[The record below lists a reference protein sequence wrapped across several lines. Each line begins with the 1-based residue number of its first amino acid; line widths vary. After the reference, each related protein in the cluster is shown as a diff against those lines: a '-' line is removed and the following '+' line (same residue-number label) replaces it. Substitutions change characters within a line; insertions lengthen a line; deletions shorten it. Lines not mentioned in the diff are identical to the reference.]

1 MPRRAVTSLTV
12 WVTMV
17 TTNSPSISPLVAPR
31 VVGHSICWAHALGV
45 MATSKVQTSK
55 VGTISS
61 LSLKISVS
69 TTVFLSPP
77 LVHLNGTT
85 AAVLMTDSPW
95 KVGNKCSNLCLMVI
109 NIASMLPLVMTIKV
123 VSAILH
129 RMFITNL
136 KSNSNTFGRFLTLLR
151 STPWLISLS
160 DMAVENRPKAQQ
172 ENIRITGMALQEASS
187 I

>member
-1 MPRRAVTSLTV
+1 MPRKVVTSLMA

-17 TTNSPSISPLVAPR
+17 TTNSPSISPRVAPR
-31 VVGHSICWAHALGV
+31 VVGHSICWAHAFGV

-85 AAVLMTDSPW
+85 AAVLTTDSPC
-95 KVGNKCSNLCLMVI
+95 KVGKMCSNLCLMAI
-109 NIASMLPLVMTIKV
+109 NIASMPPMVMITKDV
-123 VSAILH
+123 CAILH

-151 STPWLISLS
+151 STLWLISLS
-160 DMAVENRPKAQQ
+160 DMAVENQVKVQVL
-172 ENIRITGMALQEASS
+172 IRQTGMARQMVNS

>member
-1 MPRRAVTSLTV
+1 MPRKAVTSLTA

-31 VVGHSICWAHALGV
+31 VVGHSICWARAFGV

-85 AAVLMTDSPW
+85 AAVLITDSPW

-109 NIASMLPLVMTIKV
+109 NIASMLPLVTTTKV
-123 VSAILH
+123 ASAILH
-129 RMFITNL
+129 RMFITSL

-160 DMAVENRPKAQQ
+160 DMAVENQVKVQVL
-172 ENIRITGMALQEASS
+172 IRQTGMARQMVNS